1 MAAAAATDDAAAAA
15 PRARV
20 LLAPRVATG
29 SPAWAGLTD
38 LLVGLRRT
46 DDDARQGM
54 AAAAT
59 GLAGALDRRVEV
71 VEIGFNG
78 GLRASGVPGRSAGA
92 GSGFAITSADA
103 ALVPPDIDEARLE
116 RVQGWSTLPF
126 DRHRLRDR
134 LMELRAS
141 PWSGLTGDGAA
152 LRLAAARAAMAR
164 LVELTP
170 ELSDAPNP
178 DLLVLAGGA
187 FAAAPAAAILL
198 AVADVIRRPSAVQV
212 AYDHARLLGPLG
224 TIEDPAERDRLL
236 ADLAG
241 DLLAPLGAIVMPAGL
256 RAGRRAGRVSLDG
269 PGGPQSIG
277 MDVGA
282 LDLVPLA
289 AGQRASVTLE
299 ATDGFV
305 MGARGRRISV
315 EVAGGD
321 AGLLIDLRGVPLRLP
336 DRREPRRDQ
345 LARWQQAAWPDGA
358 R

>member
-1 MAAAAATDDAAAAA
+1 
-15 PRARV
+15 
-20 LLAPRVATG
+20 LLAPRAATG
-29 SPAWAGLTD
+29 SPAWGGLTD
-38 LLVGLRRT
+38 LLVGLQREAG
-46 DDDARQGM
+46 DSRQAI

-92 GSGFAITSADA
+92 GTGVAIASADA

-134 LMELRAS
+134 LMELRAA
-141 PWSGLTGDGAA
+141 PWSGVPGDGAR
-152 LRLAAARAAMAR
+152 LRLMAARAAMAR

-170 ELSDAPNP
+170 ELDDGPNP

-187 FAAAPAAAILL
+187 FVPAPAAAILL
-198 AVADVIRRPSAVQV
+198 AAADVIRRPSAVQV
-212 AYDHARLLGPLG
+212 VFDHARLLGPLG
-224 TIEDPAERDRLL
+224 TIEEPAERDRLL
-236 ADLAG
+236 ADLVG

-256 RAGRRAGRVSLDG
+256 RTGRRAGRVTVEGPAGIASMGLDG
-269 PGGPQSIG
+269 
-277 MDVGA
+277 GA
-282 LDLVPLA
+282 LDQVPLA
-289 AGQRASVTLE
+289 AGRHASVTLE
-299 ATDGFV
+299 SKEPFL

-315 EVAGGD
+315 EVAGGV
-321 AGLLIDLRGVPLRLP
+321 AGLLLDMRGVPLRLP
-336 DRREPRRDQ
+336 DRRELRREQ
-345 LARWQQAAWPDGA
+345 LTRWQDAAWPEAA